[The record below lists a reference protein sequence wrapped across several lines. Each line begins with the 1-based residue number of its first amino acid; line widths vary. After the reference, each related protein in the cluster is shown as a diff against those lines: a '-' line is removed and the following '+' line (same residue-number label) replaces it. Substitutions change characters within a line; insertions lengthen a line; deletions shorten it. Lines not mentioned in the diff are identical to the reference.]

1 MRSLFLISSAI
12 NTKFGVFD
20 TSKRLEQTMESISS
34 VRLKVPGAK
43 IILLE
48 MAAIPLSKDHRL
60 ILERSVDELIEYHS
74 NEEIQEVFKSDNW
87 DIVKNVTEVACFIL
101 ALDKLINNSYLNQF
115 SRVYKLSG
123 RYVINCDFDHNF
135 HISQDKIIVSRRR
148 RSQFPF
154 VVTGV
159 RFQYMSRLWSW
170 PAGLSSEI
178 LNSYKTGFTYIKNQ
192 ISRGRYCD
200 IEHMLYK
207 YLPEHLLSQV
217 DSIGVEGL
225 LGPNGILVKD

>member
-1 MRSLFLISSAI
+1 
-12 NTKFGVFD
+12 
-20 TSKRLEQTMESISS
+20 
-34 VRLKVPGAK
+34 
-43 IILLE
+43 
-48 MAAIPLSKDHRL
+48 
-60 ILERSVDELIEYHS
+60 
-74 NEEIQEVFKSDNW
+74 
-87 DIVKNVTEVACFIL
+87 
-101 ALDKLINNSYLNQF
+101 
-115 SRVYKLSG
+115 
-123 RYVINCDFDHNF
+123 
-135 HISQDKIIVSRRR
+135 
-148 RSQFPF
+148 
-154 VVTGV
+154 
-159 RFQYMSRLWSW
+159 MSRLWSW